1 MFHVLKKKEN
11 ERRTSSP
18 PRLLL
23 TAETSS
29 GGGTR
34 DGRADFV
41 LGWLQPCRD
50 QRLPRLSCKE
60 ESALFSP
67 HSDQL
72 KAASELSSLNL
83 TFCFPHTILLSA
95 TESSNL
101 RKHTKSPKKS
111 TDPNSALW
119 QRAPGDGQ
127 KLSLAKAERTVNRYC
142 QIKASESADGLMW
155 STSRCR

>member
-1 MFHVLKKKEN
+1 MSAWQLIIRDVAINLSLKRMTMFQVLKKQGEW
-11 ERRTSSP
+11 ETRRTSSP

-60 ESALFSP
+60 ESALFSS
-67 HSDQL
+67 HSDHL

-101 RKHTKSPKKS
+101 RKHTKSPKEKHWPKFCPLAES
-111 TDPNSALW
+111 TRGW
-119 QRAPGDGQ
+119 
-127 KLSLAKAERTVNRYC
+127 AEVV
-142 QIKASESADGLMW
+142 
-155 STSRCR
+155 SR